1 MEGGTLDQAGLAV
14 HWSMLRGPLPIECY
28 GIPRRRQGI
37 VDAPPLVVPGTVAM
51 RKRTSIVTPRAAIQ
65 QIARMVRDD
74 IRSGDLS
81 PRAHSVGDMLA
92 VQPEALLLIVDLAGA
107 EGRKKRPDAG
117 MHQAYS
123 FMLGQTLEQ
132 LRQRSEAGN
141 GQATIAI
148 ENVRTAIAQQMRMG
162 KLVPTAAMAL
172 VSAFSRAGIQ
182 VGDDIRG
189 AMDHAMIHTGAG
201 QQNLPPPDIAAMLKD
216 LVDACEGDPFLIQS
230 QFAELTAAMPAELQ
244 LTLLQGFV
252 HADNASLR
260 EAAIGWL
267 FAERAIS
274 KPLASMIEAAAGRG
288 LVSAT
293 SVANLMLIR
302 NWVSED
308 RRRTIDAIIRAAR
321 VAGSVPEKRSS
332 IQVRELLISERDG
345 AGAQSIFAAIK
356 EGRKNA
362 LASILIKQGHG
373 VRDAWVA
380 RSLSR
385 SEIEDM
391 LDHIASE
398 MSVHETTAEDT
409 ALILSSALAD
419 GPSGS
424 TPPFGL
430 VQAIMLIGL
439 ADVAPNPVSVGDL
452 VALMLSDADATAT
465 NAKAVE
471 KAVRA
476 SGRWL
481 ATNPQVDSWFEN
493 GDDVAAAIKG
503 KRKIEDRLAAII
515 EKVLEPKRDY
525 WANVVAWSAF
535 AQRGDGDDSDW
546 IEMALVARE
555 MASAR
560 PLSEIPLA
568 RFIAVQTAEAARA

>member
-1 MEGGTLDQAGLAV
+1 M
-14 HWSMLRGPLPIECY
+14 
-28 GIPRRRQGI
+28 
-37 VDAPPLVVPGTVAM
+37 
-51 RKRTSIVTPRAAIQ
+51 TPRAAIQ

-74 IRSGDLS
+74 IRSGELS
-81 PRAHSVGDMLA
+81 PGAHSVGDMLA
-92 VQPEALLLIVDLAGA
+92 AQPEALLLIVDLVGA

-141 GQATIAI
+141 GQASMAM

-172 VSAFSRAGIQ
+172 VSAFSRAGIE
-182 VGDDIRG
+182 VGEDIRG
-189 AMDHAMIHTGAG
+189 ALDNAMIQTGAF
-201 QQNLPPPDIAAMLKD
+201 QQNLPIPDVAEMLKD
-216 LVDACEGDPFLIQS
+216 LVEACAGDPFLIQS
-230 QFAELTAAMPAELQ
+230 QFAELTAAMPAGLQ
-244 LTLLQGFV
+244 LSLLEGLV
-252 HADNASLR
+252 LAADASLR

-267 FAERAIS
+267 LAEPAIAA
-274 KPLASMIEAAAGRG
+274 PLASMLEAAAGRG

-293 SVANLMLIR
+293 SVMNLMLIR
-302 NWVSED
+302 NWVPED

-321 VAGSVPEKRSS
+321 AVGSTPEKRPAV
-332 IQVRELLISERDG
+332 QVRELLLSERDG
-345 AGAQSIFAAIK
+345 AGAQSIFASIK

-362 LASILIKQGHG
+362 LVSILIKQDHG

-385 SEIEDM
+385 PEIEDM

-409 ALILSSALAD
+409 ALILRSALAD
-419 GPSGS
+419 DRVGS

-430 VQAIMLIGL
+430 VQAITLLGLSDVAPSFVSVDDLVASMLAD
-439 ADVAPNPVSVGDL
+439 ADVAAID
-452 VALMLSDADATAT
+452 
-465 NAKAVE
+465 AKAVE
-471 KAVRA
+471 KAVRG

-481 ATNPQVDSWFEN
+481 ATNPQLDSWFEN

-503 KRKIEDRLAAII
+503 KRKIEDRFAAII
-515 EKVLEPKRDY
+515 EKVLEPKRAY
-525 WANVVAWSAF
+525 WASVVAWSAF
-535 AQRGDGDDSDW
+535 AQRGDCHNSDW

-555 MASAR
+555 MASER
-560 PLSEIPLA
+560 PLTAIPLA
-568 RFIAVQTAEAARA
+568 RFIAVQTAEAART